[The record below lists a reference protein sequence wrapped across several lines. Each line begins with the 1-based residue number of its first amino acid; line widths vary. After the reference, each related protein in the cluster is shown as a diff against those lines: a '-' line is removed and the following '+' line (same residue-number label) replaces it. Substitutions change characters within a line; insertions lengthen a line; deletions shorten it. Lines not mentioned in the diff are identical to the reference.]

1 MEGEA
6 MGSMR
11 KGWRAIGT
19 LAFVTAT
26 LTGGAVFGL
35 APTAQAASAR
45 ATTSTAAAV
54 APVTAPG
61 ISAPPD
67 VVVGAADG
75 SVNLNVTLTA
85 PGVNPVT
92 VNYATASGTTGSNT
106 FCVGSSYGY
115 VGQQGTLTF
124 QPGVTSQTVRVPLL
138 DCGASLSSGFQEFTL
153 NLSGNSSDST
163 LVRARTQ
170 IDITGDAAA
179 TSTPG
184 LYVRDA
190 VVDNS
195 AGAIEVPV
203 VLGWPSGAA
212 SGVPVSVSYSTH
224 DGSAVAGTDYSATS
238 GTLTFAPGETAQNI
252 TVPILNRSGAAKAR
266 SFSVTLG
273 TPTNAKIADGTGV
286 VTIGASGGA
295 AVTAPGISAP
305 PAISVGKGDGYVNL
319 PVTLSA
325 PGVSAVTVHYATT
338 NGTTQGFTAC
348 QLATYS
354 YVPVQGT
361 LTFQP
366 GVRSQTVRVPLLNC
380 GQTAK

>member
-124 QPGVTSQTVRVPLL
+124 QPGVTSQTVRVPQL

-170 IDITGDAAA
+170 IDITGDAGRAFGC
-179 TSTPG
+179 G
-184 LYVRDA
+184 LGCAGQRFLQHPRRLGGGGDGLLRHERDA
-190 VVDNS
+190 YLRAGGDRPEHHRADPEPVRRGEGQELLGDSWHPNQRQDRRRHRRGDHRRQRRHPCDS
-195 AGAIEVPV
+195 AKD
-203 VLGWPSGAA
+203 LGAA
-212 SGVPVSVSYSTH
+212 H
-224 DGSAVAGTDYSATS
+224 
-238 GTLTFAPGETAQNI
+238 
-252 TVPILNRSGAAKAR
+252 
-266 SFSVTLG
+266 
-273 TPTNAKIADGTGV
+273 
-286 VTIGASGGA
+286 
-295 AVTAPGISAP
+295 
-305 PAISVGKGDGYVNL
+305 
-319 PVTLSA
+319 
-325 PGVSAVTVHYATT
+325 HH
-338 NGTTQGFTAC
+338 
-348 QLATYS
+348 
-354 YVPVQGT
+354 
-361 LTFQP
+361 
-366 GVRSQTVRVPLLNC
+366 
-380 GQTAK
+380 GQHG

>member
-138 DCGASLSSGFQEFTL
+138 NCGQTAKGTFSL

-163 LVRARTQ
+163 ITRAQT
-170 IDITGDAAA
+170 IITVVPKV
-179 TSTPG
+179 TNPG
-184 LYVRDA
+184 APRMV
-190 VVDNS
+190 
-195 AGAIEVPV
+195 
-203 VLGWPSGAA
+203 
-212 SGVPVSVSYSTH
+212 T
-224 DGSAVAGTDYSATS
+224 AVAG
-238 GTLTFAPGETAQNI
+238 
-252 TVPILNRSGAAKAR
+252 
-266 SFSVTLG
+266 
-273 TPTNAKIADGTGV
+273 
-286 VTIGASGGA
+286 
-295 AVTAPGISAP
+295 
-305 PAISVGKGDGYVNL
+305 
-319 PVTLSA
+319 
-325 PGVSAVTVHYATT
+325 
-338 NGTTQGFTAC
+338 
-348 QLATYS
+348 
-354 YVPVQGT
+354 
-361 LTFQP
+361 
-366 GVRSQTVRVPLLNC
+366 
-380 GQTAK
+380 